1 MFPSGSEIV
10 VIVLAVLVLFGGK
23 KIPEIA
29 RYIGKGINELQKAT
43 RDIKREMD
51 INQVD
56 REAEKK
62 KDDLKG

>member
-1 MFPSGSEIV
+1 MFPSGSEIL

-51 INQVD
+51 INQTD